1 MRNAEFG
8 MRNEQPNGKS
18 AEFGM
23 GNGKEKKE
31 TRIPPDFCPG
41 DEKEYNSL
49 TPRKDRKK
57 NCF

>member
-1 MRNAEFG
+1 MNNQTEKARNTEWG
-8 MRNEQPNGKS
+8 M
-18 AEFGM
+18 
-23 GNGKEKKE
+23 EKKKME